1 MVQTHFANM
10 GKSASGAKRAAETA
24 VVVQPS
30 DGSPGKIATSLAVVS
45 PKRAKADKR
54 MIFVFG
60 ETSPYNDRPDDKML
74 VAAARS
80 DNMNNFAVLREK
92 IVKETIWIPY
102 GQNGRNPVNVDKQKA
117 GEASDK
123 AKGLDSSFR
132 QSS

>member
-1 MVQTHFANM
+1 M
-10 GKSASGAKRAAETA
+10 GKSTVGAKRAAD
-24 VVVQPS
+24 VVQPS
-30 DGSPGKIATSLAVVS
+30 DGSPGKVAEALAVVS
-45 PKRAKADKR
+45 PKRSKAEKR
-54 MIFVFG
+54 MIFAFG

-92 IVKETIWIPY
+92 IVKDTIWIPY
-102 GQNGRNPVNVDKQKA
+102 GQNGRNPINVEKQKA

-123 AKGLDSSFR
+123 AKGLHSWLR